1 VKTPFPTHKRNGGF
15 TLVEV
20 VMAMFI
26 LLIGMSSILGL
37 LSFGAAMS
45 RTAALRNESAF
56 AIDAIVADLQE
67 TMFPLETTEGGLEVA
82 GEPVDV
88 VDAPVP
94 GRPALTYTARATP
107 EPAGGAGQ
115 PPVPN
120 LYRVDIDIRWSSAG
134 ATRSKHYST
143 LLLREVPFGER
154 LRRKFVL
161 PQ

>member
-1 VKTPFPTHKRNGGF
+1 MKPPTFARRRNAGF

-26 LLIGMSSILGL
+26 LLIGMTSILGL

-56 AIDAIVADLQE
+56 AVEAIVTDLQE
-67 TMFPLETTEGGLEVA
+67 TMFPLERTQDGLEVA

-88 VDAPVP
+88 VDQPVP
-94 GRPALTYTARATP
+94 GRPALTYSAHATP
-107 EPAGGAGQ
+107 EPVGGAAG
-115 PPVPN
+115 PAVPT
-120 LYRVDIDIRWSSAG
+120 LYKVEIDIRWSTEG
-134 ATRSKHYST
+134 ATRNKRYTT

-161 PQ
+161 SH